1 MGMKEMVI
9 LSRQGKFSSHLE
21 NHGVMMDRLAPA
33 RRMSVSVRGIA
44 SVCTGQVTLSRV
56 MMKKLRL
63 E

>member
-1 MGMKEMVI
+1 MGMNEMVI

-21 NHGVMMDRLAPA
+21 NQGVMMDRLVPA
-33 RRMSVSVRGIA
+33 RRMSVSVREIA
-44 SVCTGQVTLSRV
+44 SVCTMQVNLSGL